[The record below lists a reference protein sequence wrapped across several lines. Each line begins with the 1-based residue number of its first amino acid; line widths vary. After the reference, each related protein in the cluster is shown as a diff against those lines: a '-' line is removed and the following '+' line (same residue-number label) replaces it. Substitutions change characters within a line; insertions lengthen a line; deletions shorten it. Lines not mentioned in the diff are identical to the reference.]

1 MMFNCPLSAE
11 KAQELIAHLGLEYQ
25 HRVVDIG
32 CGQGEFLF
40 QIHQKTQAN
49 CLGLDMQPNEIA
61 VANNKVA
68 QHPDAAIRFLATD
81 VKYAELES
89 GAYKLAVCL
98 GSTHAFGEGEMAYP
112 DALTNMADLV
122 GENGLIL
129 VGEPYWKQA
138 PAKEYLDFIGEPVGV
153 YRSHEQNIQVAE
165 ALGLIPVYVRCS
177 HQDEWDSFE
186 WGFRYKAEQEALA
199 EPGNSERKQ
208 KLASVREWNR
218 HYRLYGRETMG
229 FGFYLY
235 LKP

>member
-49 CLGLDMQPNEIA
+49 CLGLDIQPNEIA

-98 GSTHAFGEGEMAYP
+98 
-112 DALTNMADLV
+112 
-122 GENGLIL
+122 
-129 VGEPYWKQA
+129 
-138 PAKEYLDFIGEPVGV
+138 
-153 YRSHEQNIQVAE
+153 
-165 ALGLIPVYVRCS
+165 
-177 HQDEWDSFE
+177 
-186 WGFRYKAEQEALA
+186 
-199 EPGNSERKQ
+199 
-208 KLASVREWNR
+208 
-218 HYRLYGRETMG
+218 
-229 FGFYLY
+229 
-235 LKP
+235 